1 MQHFACVADAFGQ
14 VGACVGKG
22 FVERVEHELVY
33 LPTVAEADF
42 GFGRVDVDI
51 HGFGRQVEKE
61 DESRGKGV
69 VQYVAVCLFDGMEH
83 DFVADKTM
91 VDEAILFIGFAFGES
106 RLGNRAIEPQR
117 AIAAVNFQ
125 RCRLKIIADNGGDTF
140 MQALGRKFEHLFA
153 VAFE

>member
-22 FVERVEHELVY
+22 FVERVEHKLVH
-33 LPTVAEADF
+33 LLTVAEADF

-61 DESRGKGV
+61 DESRRQCV
-69 VQYVAVCLFDGMEH
+69 VQYVAVCLLDGMEH

-91 VDEAILFIGFAFGES
+91 VDEAVLFVGFTFGES
-106 RLGNRAIEPQR
+106 RFGNRAIEPQC
-117 AIAAVNFQ
+117 AVVAVNFQ
-125 RCRLKIIADNGGDTF
+125 
-140 MQALGRKFEHLFA
+140 
-153 VAFE
+153 

>member
-14 VGACVGKG
+14 VGARVGKS
-22 FVERVEHELVY
+22 FVKRVEYKLVY
-33 LPTVAEADF
+33 LLAVAEADF

-61 DESRGKGV
+61 DESRRQCV
-69 VQYVAVCLFDGMEH
+69 VQYVAVCLLDGMEH

-91 VDEAILFIGFAFGES
+91 VDEAVLFVGFAFGKS
-106 RLGNRAIEPQR
+106 RLGNCAIEPQC

-125 RCRLKIIADNGGDTF
+125 
-140 MQALGRKFEHLFA
+140 
-153 VAFE
+153 